1 MTRSTA
7 GACRWMGM
15 TLLTTGL
22 FTLILGSLPPS
33 TAAEAVH
40 APRVVYHLDDS
51 ARAIAAIRNLTNH
64 LKATPGVKI
73 VVVAL
78 GPGVDFLLRDAKD
91 ERGNPYEPMIDDL
104 VMAGVGFRVCNNTLT
119 ARHIDPARVH
129 PDATLVESGAAEI
142 ARLQYAEGYAY
153 FKP

>member
-1 MTRSTA
+1 
-7 GACRWMGM
+7 
-15 TLLTTGL
+15 
-22 FTLILGSLPPS
+22 
-33 TAAEAVH
+33 
-40 APRVVYHLDDS
+40 
-51 ARAIAAIRNLTNH
+51 
-64 LKATPGVKI
+64 

-104 VMAGVGFRVCNNTLT
+104 VMAGVEFRVCNNTLT

-142 ARLQYAEGYAY
+142 TRLQYAEGYAY